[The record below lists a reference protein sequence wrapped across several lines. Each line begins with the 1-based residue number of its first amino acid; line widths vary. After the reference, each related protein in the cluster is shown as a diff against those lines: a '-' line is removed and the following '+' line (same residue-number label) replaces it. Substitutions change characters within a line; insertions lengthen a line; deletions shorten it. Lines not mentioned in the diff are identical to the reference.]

1 MKRAAL
7 WTRVSTRDQDPV
19 QQEADLRALAER
31 ERLAVVRIYSV
42 KESARLGNRSEFHE
56 MMRDAEGRA
65 FDVLLFWNLKRFY
78 REGITNT
85 IGYIRRLD
93 LCGVTVMSY
102 AEPYINTENELVRH
116 IVLGVLA
123 DVAKSEADWTSEQVR
138 RGLKAAK
145 AKGKRLGA
153 PSKLLEHKQ
162 TIISLKKQGLSNYAI
177 AKRLKLSPSTV
188 GKYVEL
194 LYDDITAAR
203 DRRSLS
209 PN

>member
-7 WTRVSTRDQDPV
+7 WTRVSTKDQNPV
-19 QQEADLRALAER
+19 QQEHDLRALAER
-31 ERLAVVRIYSV
+31 EGFEVVKTYSIQ
-42 KESARLGNRSEFHE
+42 ESARRGKRAEFHE
-56 MMRDAEGRA
+56 MMHDAEARQ
-65 FDVLLFWNLKRFY
+65 FDVLVFWNLKRFC
-78 REGITNT
+78 REGIANT

-123 DVAKSEADWTSEQVR
+123 DVAKSEADWTSEQVK
-138 RGLKAAK
+138 RGLKAAR

-162 TIISLKKQGLSNYAI
+162 HIITMKTDGLSNYAV

-188 GKYVEL
+188 RKYVDL
-194 LYDDITAAR
+194 LTDDIAAQT
-203 DRRSLS
+203 SQAS
-209 PN
+209 V

>member
-19 QQEADLRALAER
+19 QQETDLRTLAER
-31 ERLAVVRIYSV
+31 ERLEVIKTYSI
-42 KESARLGNRSEFHE
+42 KESARWGNRSEFHE

-65 FDVLLFWNLKRFY
+65 FDVLLFWNLKRFC
-78 REGITNT
+78 REGIANT

-93 LCGVTVMSY
+93 LCGVSVMSY

-123 DVAKSEADWTSEQVR
+123 DVAKSEADWTSEQVK

-145 AKGKRLGA
+145 AKGRRLGA
-153 PSKLLEHKQ
+153 PSKLLEHKHN
-162 TIISLKKQGLSNYAI
+162 IIALKANELSNYAV
-177 AKRLKLSPSTV
+177 AKKLKLSPSTV
-188 GKYVEL
+188 AKYTEL
-194 LYDDITAAR
+194 LSADITAAR
-203 DRRSLS
+203 GRGGLTTS
-209 PN
+209 